1 MSKVFLIPGLGADYR
16 IYKNID
22 LTGYHV
28 ANIGWIKP
36 GTKDTLASYAQKLID
51 HYDITPG
58 STVIGN
64 SLGGMLAIE
73 IAKKIS
79 LNKTIL
85 ISSIKTAGEMPKS
98 FKWYRRIPLYKLM
111 PRGLIGR
118 LGIFVKVVMG
128 QMSADDQWLFIDML
142 KHTPPH
148 FAKWAIGAILHW
160 DNRVIP
166 GNVYHITGDRD
177 LVFPH
182 ERIKGATILKNGTHI
197 MILNRAKE
205 INQWLK
211 NILPL

>member
-1 MSKVFLIPGLGADYR
+1 MVFLIPGLGADYR

-22 LTGYHV
+22 LAGHDI
-28 ANIGWIKP
+28 ANISWVKP
-36 GTKDTLASYAQKLID
+36 DRNDTLASYAQKPID
-51 HYDITPG
+51 HYDIKPG
-58 STVIGN
+58 SIVIGN

-79 LNKTIL
+79 LNKAVL
-85 ISSIKTAGEMPKS
+85 ISSIKTSEEMPKS
-98 FKWYRRIPLYKLM
+98 FRWYRRIPLYKLM

-148 FAKWAIGAILHW
+148 FVKWAMGAILHW
-160 DNRVIP
+160 DNQTIP
-166 GNVYHITGDRD
+166 ENVYHIHGDKD
-177 LVFPH
+177 KIFPH
-182 ERIKGATILKNGTHI
+182 RRLKDVTIVRGGTHI
-197 MILNRAKE
+197 MILNRAKD